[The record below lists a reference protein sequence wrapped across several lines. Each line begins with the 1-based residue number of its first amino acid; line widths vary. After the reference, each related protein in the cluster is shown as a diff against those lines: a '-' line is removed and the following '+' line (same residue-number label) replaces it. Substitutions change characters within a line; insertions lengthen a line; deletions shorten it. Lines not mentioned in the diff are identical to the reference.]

1 MPFGFFRKV
10 CVSPV
15 AFRGCNRYCTGCG
28 AAMAEAEGGET
39 EEHGHAP
46 QGVSV
51 GFGVQMKILLSKS
64 VKLKLR

>member
-1 MPFGFFRKV
+1 
-10 CVSPV
+10 
-15 AFRGCNRYCTGCG
+15 
-28 AAMAEAEGGET
+28 MAEAEGGET